1 MLLVYGLLFGEK
13 LASAFDRH
21 ALWIIRVTSGH
32 YPPDVVLACRR
43 QHASRALAA
52 PVSIVVGDVIEG
64 LVTVSLSLL
73 EQFI

>member
-1 MLLVYGLLFGEK
+1 
-13 LASAFDRH
+13 
-21 ALWIIRVTSGH
+21 
-32 YPPDVVLACRR
+32 VLACRC

-52 PVSIVVGDVIEG
+52 PVSVVVGDVIEG

>member
-1 MLLVYGLLFGEK
+1 MLPVYGLLFGEH

-21 ALWIIRVTSGH
+21 AVRVIRVASGH
-32 YPPDVVLACRR
+32 YLPDVVLAGSR
-43 QHASRALAA
+43 QHASRALAT
-52 PVSIVVGDVIEG
+52 PVGVVVGDVIQG